1 MADVTLA
8 RPGFAQRVRG
18 GVAATKRFIH
28 EVVEEMRKVTWP
40 DRPQVVQSTWVI
52 LIFVLIVSA
61 IIFVMDWSVRGIIDI
76 VVNVFTA

>member
-1 MADVTLA
+1 MADVTVA
-8 RPGFAQRVRG
+8 RPGFAQRVR
-18 GVAATKRFIH
+18 AAVTSTRRFFH

-40 DRPQVVQSTWVI
+40 DRPQVAQSTWVI
-52 LIFVLIVSA
+52 LVFVLLVSA

>member
-1 MADVTLA
+1 MADAGIVA
-8 RPGFAQRVRG
+8 RTRTFFG
-18 GVAATKRFIH
+18 

-40 DRPQVVQSTWVI
+40 DRSQLVNSTWVI

-76 VVNVFTA
+76 VINVFAG

>member
-1 MADVTLA
+1 MADVTVA
-8 RPGFAQRVRG
+8 RPGFAQRMRG
-18 GVAATKRFIH
+18 AASATKRFFH

-40 DRPQVVQSTWVI
+40 DRPQLVQSTWVI
-52 LIFVLIVSA
+52 LIFVLVVSA